1 MTLICT
7 PLRVYSA
14 ALALDRGV
22 RVGPLSQLANAGTG
36 TGEMASDEDKG
47 LSEGYDEGRL
57 IEQALAV
64 ARRVRDV
71 PPSFEPGALPESDPT
86 ARSVDSDHPD
96 TADNTASDN
105 TAPDTISR
113 DDIAR
118 GDIRPDDR
126 PDLQLTDDSGADSI
140 RRRPLGATGL
150 EEDVSDP
157 VDLSGFELT
166 IEDFGSAW
174 SETVRGWVVDAH
186 GNTVWR
192 PIVTTTDEVPNWTIE
207 STLGVVRGESAIGL
221 DLSSIRRLLPG
232 RESRSR
238 AKDPPGSVGRRAGH
252 GRRGGG
258 PGSARSCRRDEWAH
272 AHRNHSHDHL
282 HRHRGD
288 PGAPR
293 PRLTRPF

>member
-1 MTLICT
+1 M
-7 PLRVYSA
+7 
-14 ALALDRGV
+14 
-22 RVGPLSQLANAGTG
+22 GPLSQLANAGTG

-86 ARSVDSDHPD
+86 ARSVDSDHPE
-96 TADNTASDN
+96 TAA
-105 TAPDTISR
+105 
-113 DDIAR
+113 DDI
-118 GDIRPDDR
+118 GPDER
-126 PDLQLTDDSGADSI
+126 PDLQLTGDPGVDSI
-140 RRRPLGATGL
+140 RRRPLGAIGL
-150 EEDVSDP
+150 EEDASDP

-221 DLSSIRRLLPG
+221 DLSSIRRLLTEPG
-232 RESRSR
+232 GRAALERRIHLDRS
-238 AKDPPGSVGRRAGH
+238 AAEQAMVEEAVA
-252 GRRGGG
+252 RG
-258 PGSARSCRRDEWAH
+258 AH
-272 AHRNHSHDHL
+272 AVVGVTSGHTPIGTIL
-282 HRHRGD
+282 MITCTGTAVTL
-288 PGAPR
+288 APPAR
-293 PRLTRPF
+293 A